1 MSHFQLPEDML
12 ADTLATVALQFE
24 AVLMDSPAR
33 IEVDAHALEHV
44 DTAGMQ
50 LIYAFARDAR
60 KEGKSVAWRNASPRF
75 VEAAR
80 VLGMLD
86 ALSLE

>member
-12 ADTLATVALQFE
+12 ADNLATVALQLE
-24 AVLMDSPAR
+24 AVLVDSPAR
-33 IEVDAHALEHV
+33 IEVDAHGLEHV

-50 LIYAFARDAR
+50 LLYAFVRDAR
-60 KEGKSVAWRNASPRF
+60 QDGKSVAWKDASSQF

-80 VLGMLD
+80 VLGMHA
-86 ALSLE
+86 ALGLE